1 MNIIHK
7 YKNLEK
13 DKRNTINVSITFIIS
28 IGWSLIK
35 LVLGIYENSRFLIAS
50 SFFTMALA
58 LSKLMCLLGIIK
70 HKEKYNKSLHI
81 ISCILIILSG
91 IFYGLYNM
99 RLIFGISAANY
110 GLIPSITIATISF
123 FLFIKSLIFLIKDR
137 NRDIY
142 HSILKIIALISG
154 SVDIV
159 LTQMSLLA
167 VEMPE
172 MNPQYNCYLAL
183 AVAVLTI
190 GCGIYCL
197 TLKNTN
203 NKKR

>member
-1 MNIIHK
+1 MNLIQK
-7 YKNLEK
+7 YKNLDKEK
-13 DKRNTINVSITFIIS
+13 QNTINILITFIVS

-35 LVLGIYENSRFLIAS
+35 LCLGIFENSRFLIAS

-70 HKEKYNKSLHI
+70 HEEKYKKSLHI

-91 IFYGLYNM
+91 IFYGIYNI
-99 RLIFGISAANY
+99 RLTLGLTAANY
-110 GLIPSITIATISF
+110 GLIPSITIATVSF
-123 FLFIKSLIFLIKDR
+123 FLFIKALVFLIKDR

-142 HSILKIIALISG
+142 HTILRVIALISG

-167 VEMPE
+167 VEKPE
-172 MNPQYNCYLAL
+172 MNPLYNCYLAL
-183 AVAVLTI
+183 AVAVMTI

-197 TLKNTN
+197 TI
-203 NKKR
+203 KKRNK